1 MLKKKMTYNSKEE
14 FIEYWCFNFQTELNS
29 QFWLNDVFVHFYI
42 KSSLKSLILRSPSK
56 QVWDIRLFQKI
67 LYFFTYNDTS

>member
-1 MLKKKMTYNSKEE
+1 MS
-14 FIEYWCFNFQTELNS
+14 FQTELNS

-56 QVWDIRLFQKI
+56 QVWNIQKI
-67 LYFFTYNDTS
+67 PYFFTYNDTS

>member
-29 QFWLNDVFVHFYI
+29 QFWLSDVFVHFYI

-56 QVWDIRLFQKI
+56 QVWNIQKI
-67 LYFFTYNDTS
+67 PYFFTYNDTS